1 MTNKITFPDGF
12 VWGAATA
19 SYQIEGAATADGRG
33 ASIWDTFSA
42 TPGKVLNGDTG
53 AVACDH
59 YNRYADDIRLMR
71 DEIGLDAYRFSIA
84 WPRIL
89 PQGDGAVNPAG
100 LDFYDRLVD
109 GLLEAGITPYATLFH
124 WDLPQAME
132 DRGGWPH
139 RGVVDAYINY
149 ADVTTRRL
157 GDRVKHWM
165 TFNEPWV
172 FTFIGYGTGRH
183 APGRT
188 SWADYLAGMHH
199 FLLAHAGAVPVI
211 RQNSASASVGLVLNL
226 NWADAASDSAED
238 QAAVARAMSFQNNWI
253 LDPLY
258 RGQYPADMT
267 AIYEEAGIMPEIRD
281 GDMAQIQGAPDFLGV
296 NFYTRAVVRH
306 DDSVE
311 ILRLSDVKQPG
322 EHTEM
327 GWEVSPESLYRLLKW
342 TWEHYAPEHIYITE
356 NGAAF
361 ADEVSADGTAVH
373 DDRRV
378 NFYREYLTNVHRAIA
393 EGVPMRGYFAWSLLD
408 NFEWAEG
415 YSKRFGITYVNYET
429 QERILKD
436 SGKWYAQVI
445 KNNGF

>member
-1 MTNKITFPDGF
+1 MAKITFPDGF

-59 YNRYADDIRLMR
+59 YNRYPDDIRLMR
-71 DEIGLDAYRFSIA
+71 DQIGLDAYRFSIA

-124 WDLPQAME
+124 WDLPQALE

-172 FTFIGYGTGRH
+172 FTFLGYCAGIH
-183 APGRT
+183 APGKT

-199 FLLAHAGAVPVI
+199 FLLAHGGAVPVI
-211 RQNSASASVGLVLNL
+211 RQNSADASVGLVLNL

-258 RGQYPADMT
+258 RGEYPADMV
-267 AIYEEAGIMPEIRD
+267 ALYDEAGIMPEIRD
-281 GDMAQIQGAPDFLGV
+281 GDMARIQGAPDFLGV
-296 NFYTRAVVRH
+296 NFYTRLVVRH

-311 ILRLSDVKQPG
+311 ILRFSDVPQSG

-327 GWEVSPESLYRLLKW
+327 GWEVSPESLYRLLMW
-342 TWEHYAPEHIYITE
+342 TWQNYAPEHLYITE

-361 ADEVSADGTAVH
+361 ADEVSADGAVH
-373 DDRRV
+373 DERRL
-378 NFYREYLTNVHRAIA
+378 NFYREYLTNVHRAIT

-415 YSKRFGITYVNYET
+415 YSKRFGITYVDYET
-429 QERILKD
+429 QQRILKD

-445 KNNGF
+445 ENNGF

>member
-1 MTNKITFPDGF
+1 MAKITFPDGF

-59 YNRYADDIRLMR
+59 YNRYPDDIRLMR
-71 DEIGLDAYRFSIA
+71 DQIGLDAYRFSIA

-124 WDLPQAME
+124 WDLPQALE

-172 FTFIGYGTGRH
+172 FTFIGYCTGRH
-183 APGRT
+183 APGKT

-199 FLLAHAGAVPVI
+199 FLLAHGGAVPVI
-211 RQNSASASVGLVLNL
+211 RQNSADASVGLVLNL

-258 RGQYPADMT
+258 RGEYPADMV
-267 AIYEEAGIMPEIRD
+267 ALYDEAGIMPEIRD
-281 GDMAQIQGAPDFLGV
+281 GDMARIQGAPDFLGV
-296 NFYTRAVVRH
+296 NFYTRLVVRH

-311 ILRLSDVKQPG
+311 ILRFSDVPQSG

-327 GWEVSPESLYRLLKW
+327 GWEVSPESLYRLLMW
-342 TWEHYAPEHIYITE
+342 TWQNYAPEHLYITE

-361 ADEVSADGTAVH
+361 ADEVSADGAVH
-373 DDRRV
+373 DERRL
-378 NFYREYLTNVHRAIA
+378 NFYREYLTNVHRAIT

-415 YSKRFGITYVNYET
+415 YSKRFGITYVDYET
-429 QERILKD
+429 QQRILKD

-445 KNNGF
+445 ENNGF